1 MVLHRPLAP
10 EGRAVR
16 VAPPKGA
23 VPCAVASRP
32 WVLAVTILASAMA
45 FIDGSVVS
53 IALPVLQGELGAGLA
68 ALQWVVNG
76 YTLFLGALILV
87 GGAAGD
93 RFGRLRLF
101 LIGTVAFA
109 LASAACAAA
118 PGVGWLIVA
127 RAAQGIGAALM
138 VPQSL
143 AIISAAFPPEL
154 RGRAIGTWAGASAAT
169 TALGPAVGGLLIE
182 SFGWRSAFWINLPLA
197 VAVVLLARA
206 HVPESR
212 APAAGPLDWAGGAL
226 AVAAAAL
233 MTLGLTALA
242 KPGGGGMA
250 AAGLVAAGLAAG
262 AGFVAVERRAAA
274 PLVPLSLF
282 ASRAFSGANAMTL
295 FLYGAL
301 AGVMFLVPFELIG
314 RRGVSPS
321 GVGLVLLPLGLVIG
335 LFARRA
341 GALADRL
348 GVRPFLVAGSGV
360 VAVAAAWLAADL
372 PGLGLGVVAPLI
384 TLAAGMALVVAPL
397 TTAVMNA
404 APDAL
409 AGAASGVSNAASRLA
424 GLFAVAL
431 TSAVAMLVFAAAGAG
446 EGARFGQFPPPDAPA
461 LRGGR
466 RRVRSRLP
474 CRHAHR
480 SGPRRRRGADRL
492 DHAPAPGRLNPADFS
507 RRTP

>member
-101 LIGTVAFA
+101 LFGTVAFA
-109 LASAACAAA
+109 LASAACALA
-118 PGVGWLIVA
+118 PGVGWLIAA

-154 RGRAIGTWAGASAAT
+154 RGRAIGTWAGASAVT
-169 TALGPAVGGLLIE
+169 TALGPAVGGLPDREL
-182 SFGWRSAFWINLPLA
+182 RLA
-197 VAVVLLARA
+197 LGLLDQ
-206 HVPESR
+206 
-212 APAAGPLDWAGGAL
+212 PAAGGGGGAACPRPRAGEPGAGGGAARLGGRGAGGGGGGADDPGADGAGGA
-226 AVAAAAL
+226 
-233 MTLGLTALA
+233 
-242 KPGGGGMA
+242 GGGGAA
-250 AAGLVAAGLAAG
+250 AAGLIAAGLAAG

-301 AGVMFLVPFELIG
+301 SGVLFLVPFELIG
-314 RRGVSPS
+314 RRGMSPS

-348 GVRPFLVAGSGV
+348 GVRPFLVAGS
-360 VAVAAAWLAADL
+360 AWWRWRR
-372 PGLGLGVVAPLI
+372 PGWRPACRGS
-384 TLAAGMALVVAPL
+384 
-397 TTAVMNA
+397 
-404 APDAL
+404 
-409 AGAASGVSNAASRLA
+409 ASAW
-424 GLFAVAL
+424 
-431 TSAVAMLVFAAAGAG
+431 
-446 EGARFGQFPPPDAPA
+446 
-461 LRGGR
+461 
-466 RRVRSRLP
+466 
-474 CRHAHR
+474 
-480 SGPRRRRGADRL
+480 
-492 DHAPAPGRLNPADFS
+492 S
-507 RRTP
+507 RR